1 MQAGSKA
8 YLVGSDVLGTG
19 QENSGRDNIHRR
31 GAVATEIMVV
41 ITIFDVW
48 GDSDHSAAGFKTVRS

>member
-1 MQAGSKA
+1 MQTDSKA

-31 GAVATEIMVV
+31 GAMVV